1 MIIFQYLPTIFSS
14 LITRLSLFLQIGEV
28 DLIVNFDV
36 MKSPI
41 RSSKKL
47 VFLNGVSLYLI
58 E

>member
-1 MIIFQYLPTIFSS
+1 MISS
-14 LITRLSLFLQIGEV
+14 LISQLSLILQIGEV

-41 RSSKKL
+41 RSSKKV

-58 E
+58 A

>member
-47 VFLNGVSLYLI
+47 VNGVSLYLI